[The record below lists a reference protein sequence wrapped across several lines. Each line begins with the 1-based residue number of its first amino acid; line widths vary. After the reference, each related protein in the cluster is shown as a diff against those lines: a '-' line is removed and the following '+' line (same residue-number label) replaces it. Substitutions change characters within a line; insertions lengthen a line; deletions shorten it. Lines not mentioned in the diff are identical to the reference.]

1 MNVKH
6 EPKTADKQRNE
17 VPVSNVPV
25 LINPTNTSKDHIIA
39 SFVIMSHKSRIYV
52 ISLGRRKGICDT
64 EGDEGQTKT
73 AWCLAAA
80 AEEHHHHQPTNIIT
94 WPLSY
99 PKDNSARK
107 NRRNCWSFLFLFTE
121 PVTQVICWGGAI
133 GKHSNRWKKCISSSS
148 SVVKFCCVVMLR
160 YLTICLM
167 TGEKTV
173 LINIWIVPQSLEAFC
188 GGIFRVFW
196 GYSCFQ
202 LLHI

>member
-1 MNVKH
+1 MLNMNR
-6 EPKTADKQRNE
+6 KTADKRSKE

-64 EGDEGQTKT
+64 EGEEGQTKT
-73 AWCLAAA
+73 AWCIAAQ
-80 AEEHHHHQPTNIIT
+80 HITRTRRTSSSSTNIIT

-121 PVTQVICWGGAI
+121 PVTQVIC
-133 GKHSNRWKKCISSSS
+133 
-148 SVVKFCCVVMLR
+148 
-160 YLTICLM
+160 
-167 TGEKTV
+167 
-173 LINIWIVPQSLEAFC
+173 
-188 GGIFRVFW
+188 
-196 GYSCFQ
+196 
-202 LLHI
+202 